1 VHAISELAITSK
13 RYGPVAEVPA
23 AARVIYCFEPL
34 VGALLSVAAAPALLV
49 SAGLVFA
56 LSRKS
61 PFIAHLR
68 IGQGGAPFWMWKLR
82 TMWDDAE
89 PLANRWTVVERIAR
103 TDVPDS
109 KSGPDPRVRNW
120 FASFCRKYSID
131 ELPQFLHVAAGRMSL
146 VGPRPITAEELDRYY
161 GNDSTEIL
169 RLRAGLTGLWQ
180 VNGRNRL
187 SYTRRRELDLLLVNQ
202 FSLQLYFT
210 ILLKTVPK
218 VLSGADAN

>member
-1 VHAISELAITSK
+1 VSGKQYSGHATTPS
-13 RYGPVAEVPA
+13 G
-23 AARVIYCFEPL
+23 ARLIYSFEPL
-34 VGALLSVAAAPALLV
+34 VGALLSVVATPALLV
-49 SAGLVFA
+49 SACAMVA
-56 LSRKS
+56 LSRRS

-89 PLANRWTVVERIAR
+89 PPAKRWTLMERISG
-103 TDVPDS
+103 TDVPET
-109 KSGPDPRVRNW
+109 KIGPDPRVRSW

-131 ELPQFLHVAAGRMSL
+131 ELPQLLHVAAGQMSL

-161 GNDSTEIL
+161 GSDSGEIL

-187 SYTRRRELDLLLVNQ
+187 SYVRRRELDLLLVKR
-202 FSLQLYFT
+202 FGPRLYFT
-210 ILLKTVPK
+210 ILLKTIPT
-218 VLSGADAN
+218 VLRGVDSH